1 MQRFER
7 VMNQYNFDD
16 LKKLQFWTQSM
27 TKGTTFVDNE
37 QMQVLFGV
45 DMKELQGQCKT
56 KEAITAKDFF
66 EACY

>member
-1 MQRFER
+1 
-7 VMNQYNFDD
+7 
-16 LKKLQFWTQSM
+16 M